1 MKIAVCLSGQ
11 PRTWRQ
17 CYDTWN
23 ILFKDLKKNENLKD
37 EDIEVDYFIHT
48 WDFNSK
54 PYSVWT
60 RERWG
65 MDGFIAPPADYQT
78 SDEIFDY
85 INTIKP
91 KEFLIESEAKS
102 LFTKDSLDTRTQFRT
117 NSVQWCPLS
126 WASSQLYG
134 IMMAGH
140 LKKQYE
146 LENRFRYD
154 MCVRLRPDLYFNEL
168 NRKILSYEFSKPK
181 PKTIF
186 SCHGYTTE
194 EMPYNAIGDIFFYTD
209 SETYDIVSSMYNWL
223 PQLDP
228 FIFKPDIKLEEM
240 IVYFVRMF
248 HIDSSKV
255 KIDPE
260 VRR

>member
-65 MDGFIAPPADYQT
+65 MDGFIAPPADNQT
-78 SDEIFDY
+78 SEEILDY
-85 INTIKP
+85 IKTIQP
-91 KEFLIESEAKS
+91 KEFLIESEVKS
-102 LFTKDSLDTRTQFRT
+102 LSTKDSLDVRTQFRT

-134 IMMAGH
+134 IMMSGH
-140 LKKQYE
+140 LKRQYE
-146 LENRFRYD
+146 LDNGFRYD

-168 NRKILSYEFSKPK
+168 NRKILSVEFNKPK

-186 SCHGYTTE
+186 SCHGYATE
-194 EMPYNAIGDIFFYTD
+194 EMPYHAIGDIFFYSD
-209 SETYDIVSSMYNWL
+209 SETYDIISSMYNWL

-240 IVYFVRMF
+240 LMYFIRMF
-248 HIDSSKV
+248 HIGTCKV

>member
-23 ILFKDLKKNENLKD
+23 FLFKELKRNENLR
-37 EDIEVDYFIHT
+37 ETDIEVDYFVHT

-60 RERWG
+60 RERYG
-65 MDGFIAPPADYQT
+65 IEGFQAPPSDHQT
-78 SDEIFDY
+78 SDEILDY
-85 INTIKP
+85 IKTIQP
-91 KEFLIESEAKS
+91 KQFLIESEAKS
-102 LFTKDSLDTRTQFRT
+102 LSRKDEMDKRTQFRLNT
-117 NSVQWCPLS
+117 TKWCPLS

-140 LKKQYE
+140 LKRQYE
-146 LENRFRYD
+146 LDNGFKYD

-168 NRKILSYEFSKPK
+168 NRRILAVDWTPIK
-181 PKTIF
+181 PKTIY
-186 SCHGYTTE
+186 SCHGYASD
-194 EMPYNAIGDIFFYTD
+194 EMPYDAIGDIFFYSD
-209 SETYDIVSSMYNWL
+209 SETYDLVSSLYNWL

-228 FIFKPDIKLEEM
+228 FIFRDDFRIEEM
-240 IVYFVRMF
+240 LVYFARMF
-248 HIDSSKV
+248 HIGTSKV